1 MEPTSKLRVVVP
13 DGANALRVV
22 TTEIEEATGIALEP
36 ELQEVDGDDLVVE
49 LRLADS
55 SICDPKLVVRAV
67 ERLSDDLEV
76 LSTWQEAPPPRDP
89 APVTS
94 QSVFAGPDVAMPE
107 VAQRAFR
114 DGLPT
119 AHWPGTVRV
128 PAGEPKACWQLAV
141 PIRRSDG
148 RVLVGVLQC
157 GGYSH
162 RFGLHEAKALRLG
175 LAS

>member
-1 MEPTSKLRVVVP
+1 MEPTSKLRVAVP

-22 TTEIEEATGIALEP
+22 TAEIEEATGIAFEP
-36 ELQEVDGDDLVVE
+36 ELQEVDGGDLVVE

-55 SICDPKLVVRAV
+55 SIGDSKLVVRAV

-89 APVTS
+89 APVMS
-94 QSVFAGPDVAMPE
+94 PSVFAGTDVAMPE

-114 DGLPT
+114 DDLPT
-119 AHWPGTVRV
+119 AKWPGTFRV
-128 PAGEPKACWQLAV
+128 PVGEPKACWQLAV
-141 PIRRSDG
+141 PMRRSNG
-148 RVLVGVLQC
+148 QVLVGVLQRS
-157 GGYSH
+157 GYSH
-162 RFGLHEAKALRLG
+162 RFGVHEAKALRLG

>member
-1 MEPTSKLRVVVP
+1 MEPTSKLRVAVP

-76 LSTWQEAPPPRDP
+76 LSTWQEASPPRDP

-107 VAQRAFR
+107 VALRAFR

-119 AHWPGTVRV
+119 AQWPGTFRV
-128 PAGEPKACWQLAV
+128 PVGEATACWQLAV
-141 PIRRSDG
+141 PMRRSNG
-148 RVLVGVLQC
+148 QVVVGVQRRS
-157 GGYSH
+157 GYSH
-162 RFGLHEAKALRLG
+162 RFGVGEAKALRLG

>member
-36 ELQEVDGDDLVVE
+36 ELQEVDGGDLVVE

-55 SICDPKLVVRAV
+55 SNCDSRLVVRAV

-76 LSTWQEAPPPRDP
+76 LSTWQEAPPTHDP

-107 VAQRAFR
+107 VALRAFR
-114 DGLPT
+114 DRLPT
-119 AHWPGTVRV
+119 AQWPGTFRV
-128 PAGEPKACWQLAV
+128 PVGEATACWQLAV
-141 PIRRSDG
+141 PMRRSNG
-148 RVLVGVLQC
+148 QVLVGVLQRS
-157 GGYSH
+157 GYSH
-162 RFGLHEAKALRLG
+162 RFGVREAKAVRLG